1 MLIFIYIYIYKCNI
15 ALLYI
20 LSINQV
26 FAEDLPSEIRSI
38 LKSLAQDIVGA
49 VVFSLGMHTVAYL
62 YLFKVKITV

>member
-49 VVFSLGMHTVAYL
+49 VVFSLGMQTVA
-62 YLFKVKITV
+62 F